1 MNLAVNANLSS
12 RSSGDV
18 RIAFAA
24 CQFQSDGAVDS
35 ELPVEVAFDAG
46 MRGAAGYHE
55 SRENGECQQ

>member
-1 MNLAVNANLSS
+1 MNLAMNANLAAWP
-12 RSSGDV
+12 SGDV
-18 RIAFAA
+18 RIAFAGH
-24 CQFQSDGAVDS
+24 QFQSDGAVDG